1 MADVLFCAAPQ
12 SCCNGRVDAFLA
24 ISRFCGDPASR
35 AVRSHV
41 HGDGARMNVEWRASD
56 ASLPPSKTLLPLPHL
71 HHLDNTRLRLQDIY
85 FVTPRLPHSATV
97 RGVHRL
103 LTHSFPFAPFS
114 NLPRFPPCI
123 PRVAR
128 SVLLLHLFLH
138 TESFPSIVPGKQC
151 SPSPP
156 RSVAPFCAA
165 IYSPRRRAKS

>member
-1 MADVLFCAAPQ
+1 MADVLFCAAPL
-12 SCCNGRVDAFLA
+12 SCCNGPVDAFLA

-41 HGDGARMNVEWRASD
+41 HGDRARMNVEWRASD
-56 ASLPPSKTLLPLPHL
+56 ASLAPSKTLLPLPHL

-97 RGVHRL
+97 REVHRL

-123 PRVAR
+123 PRVVL

-156 RSVAPFCAA
+156 RSAGPFCAA
-165 IYSPRRRAKS
+165 MHSPRPRAKS